1 MTQTV
6 QGCKLASRQR
16 GTGRCWQ
23 PRGQAL
29 TLPPHC
35 PPGSAS
41 LWDPHLRLTAPHAPD
56 RQEGG
61 HGAGPRR
68 PREGGS
74 EQRRPLQPPLP
85 GRDPPP
91 PCPCPAHQGLPR
103 ARPWPCWTF
112 HLWGPGPRP
121 QGHTASCF
129 FSWVYSKP
137 GTWVVD
143 SGVWPTAGFGDP
155 GGLLGTPVSEDPL
168 LCLTPSWPEVI
179 SQSQLPAEGLRQRAK
194 QTPWGGRAGPA
205 ALSGPALSPP
215 PPGDPH
221 AQEGRVCPPGESCQ
235 GREAGRT
242 RGAVPSRRGRK

>member
-1 MTQTV
+1 M
-6 QGCKLASRQR
+6 LAR
-16 GTGRCWQ
+16 GGRE
-23 PRGQAL
+23 REVVNRDDHYS
-29 TLPPHC
+29 PHFQV
-35 PPGSAS
+35 GTR
-41 LWDPHLRLTAPHAPD
+41 PH
-56 RQEGG
+56 
-61 HGAGPRR
+61 
-68 PREGGS
+68 
-74 EQRRPLQPPLP
+74 
-85 GRDPPP
+85 

-121 QGHTASCF
+121 QEHTASCF

-215 PPGDPH
+215 TPPGDPH

-235 GREAGRT
+235 GREVGRT